1 MPRAT
6 ITIGFADDKLIMAKE
21 GTIFEVEGHDITA
34 LCVALECIRG
44 LGLELAVEKIQ
55 AVMFTKRWGF
65 VAPTVVLEG
74 EQVPLSLSL
83 KYLGIHLEKRDDI

>member
-1 MPRAT
+1 MSVLGPLLWNIAFDVVLRLSMPKAT

-55 AVMFTKRWGF
+55 AVMFTR
-65 VAPTVVLEG
+65 
-74 EQVPLSLSL
+74 Q
-83 KYLGIHLEKRDDI
+83 